1 MLWLLRLL
9 FLLQWLLLSLHHSTW
24 LAKVQWMSQ
33 LEKIR
38 IQYFSNNYL
47 VGNATSVLNAS
58 DIEWV
63 MASYMMG
70 AGSLSSLLVT

>member
-33 LEKIR
+33 LEKIG

-47 VGNATSVLNAS
+47 VGNATSILNAS

-70 AGSLSSLLVT
+70 AGLLSSLLVT